1 MKQTTVKVRQ
11 RIQHFVVM
19 TVDGEEEE
27 VFIPGTIE
35 QARREIKKS
44 GTMLEKD
51 YIGEEFETYEMPFS
65 EFMLNAKKVT
75 EEEK

>member
-1 MKQTTVKVRQ
+1 MKKTVKVNQ

-19 TVDGEEEE
+19 TATGEED
-27 VFIPGTIE
+27 VYIRGTIE

-51 YIGEEFETYEMPFS
+51 YIGEEFETYEMPID
-65 EFMLNAKKVT
+65 EFMKNAKKVT

>member
-1 MKQTTVKVRQ
+1 MKKTVKVIQ

-19 TVDGEEEE
+19 TATGEED
-27 VFIPGTIE
+27 VYIRGTIG

-65 EFMLNAKKVT
+65 EFMMNAKKVSV
-75 EEEK
+75 EEK

>member
-1 MKQTTVKVRQ
+1 MKQTTVKVKQ

-19 TVDGEEEE
+19 TVDGEEE

-44 GTMLEKD
+44 GAMLEKD
-51 YIGEEFETYEMPFS
+51 YNGEEIETYEMPLN
-65 EFMLNAKKVT
+65 EFMKNAKKVSV
-75 EEEK
+75 EEK

>member
-1 MKQTTVKVRQ
+1 MRKSTVKVKQ

-19 TVDGEEEE
+19 GVDGEEE
-27 VFIPGTIE
+27 VYIPGTIE

-44 GTMLEKD
+44 GAMLEKD
-51 YIGEEFETYEMPFS
+51 YIGEEIEVYEMPID
-65 EFMLNAKKVT
+65 EFMKNAKKVT

>member
-1 MKQTTVKVRQ
+1 MKKTVKVIQ

-19 TVDGEEEE
+19 TATGEED
-27 VFIPGTIE
+27 VYIRGTIG

-51 YIGEEFETYEMPFS
+51 YIGEEFEVYEMPFS
-65 EFMLNAKKVT
+65 EFMMNAKKVT

>member
-1 MKQTTVKVRQ
+1 MKTTVKVKQ
-11 RIQHFVVM
+11 RIQHFTVM
-19 TVDGEEEE
+19 TVDGEEE

-51 YIGEEFETYEMPFS
+51 YIGEKFEIYQMPFND
-65 EFMLNAKKVT
+65 FMMNAKKVT
-75 EEEK
+75 EGDK